1 MTEITTDVICP
12 FLIDSGLSRG
22 QSVRLGESL
31 DTIISQHA
39 YPEPIG
45 KLVAQAAV
53 LTTLLASTIK
63 YDGVFT
69 LQVRPRRRRGVP
81 VGDRHDDG
89 GNDSRIRPF
98 RRRKNGSRAEKNRTG
113 RRF

>member
-53 LTTLLASTIK
+53 LTTLLASSPCP
-63 YDGVFT
+63 FA
-69 LQVRPRRRRGVP
+69 RASRRRFSIPSESVP
-81 VGDRHDDG
+81 TV
-89 GNDSRIRPF
+89 
-98 RRRKNGSRAEKNRTG
+98 
-113 RRF
+113 